1 MTLPLGKQVCGLR
14 WAKRLRKAGVKQNSQ
29 WCWFPQRVPKHNRRT
44 GKATVRIVWGLGV
57 WGRGDRHDPDVDY
70 EVVSAFTVAEL
81 GEMIAKLRPDHGY
94 SNGCYMPYR
103 AYCSHTGRV
112 EWKYDWPY
120 SRYARDTKVL
130 NVRIE
135 ANARAAF
142 LLALIEHRQS
152 VLNGAEEHEYEGVP
166 TCLR

>member
-1 MTLPLGKQVCGLR
+1 MTLPLGKQVCGVR
-14 WAKRLRKAGVKQNSQ
+14 WAKRLRAAGVKQRSH
-29 WCWFPQRVPKHNRRT
+29 WYWFKQRVPRRDPHT
-44 GKATVRIVWGLGV
+44 GQVVERTVWGLG
-57 WGRGDRHDPDVDY
+57 GRHDPDVDY

-81 GEMIAKLRPDHGY
+81 GNHLAQLRPDHGY
-94 SNGCYMPYR
+94 NSKGCYMPYR
-103 AYCSHTGRV
+103 AYYPHTGRV

-120 SRYARDTKVL
+120 SRYARDIKVM
-130 NVRIE
+130 NVRTE